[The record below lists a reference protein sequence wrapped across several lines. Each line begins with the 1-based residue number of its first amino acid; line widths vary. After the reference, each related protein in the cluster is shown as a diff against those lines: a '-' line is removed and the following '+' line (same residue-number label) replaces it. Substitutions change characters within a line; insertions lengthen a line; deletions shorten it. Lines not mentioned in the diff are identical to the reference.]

1 MGMPVFSLGGQAFEA
16 ALLNPAEPG
25 EGPLPWLIALLY
37 IASAVMKHKGGG
49 KTPKNQPYNKTPLSF
64 CCSGSN
70 IRSYCSRS
78 ASNVKFKGER
88 GGQRGQRNQSRPLG

>member
-25 EGPLPWLIALLY
+25 EGPLPWLIALY
-37 IASAVMKHKGGG
+37 ITSAVMKRERGG
-49 KTPKNQPYNKTPLSF
+49 KKKPKKQPYNKTPLSF

-78 ASNVKFKGER
+78 ASNVKCKGER